1 MAIVRFHDL
10 FNEMGRFQDEF
21 NRLFR
26 RAGFNGEQWASAGPA
41 FNVWSDEHAVFVE
54 VDLPGIDPQKLDL
67 SVKEGNH
74 LTIQGERPQVEL
86 PNAVW
91 HRQARERN
99 VRARDDAA
107 GPGRCGEDRSEI
119 RRRRTPAHD
128 AEARSR
134 QAAQDRR
141 QSVMRG

>member
-91 HRQARERN
+91 HRQERGNGTFVREMTLPVLVDVEKIEAKYADGVLRLTMPKHE
-99 VRARDDAA
+99 AA
-107 GPGRCGEDRSEI
+107 KPRKI
-119 RRRRTPAHD
+119 AVK
-128 AEARSR
+128 A
-134 QAAQDRR
+134 
-141 QSVMRG
+141 

>member
-1 MAIVRFHDL
+1 MAVVRFHDL

-26 RAGFNGEQWASAGPA
+26 RAGFNGEEWASPGPA
-41 FNVWSDEHAVFVE
+41 FNVWSDEHSVFVE
-54 VDLPGIDPQKLDL
+54 VDLPGIDPQKLDI

-91 HRQARERN
+91 HRQERGNGTFVREMTLPVLVDVDKIEAQYADGVLRLTMPKHE
-99 VRARDDAA
+99 AA
-107 GPGRCGEDRSEI
+107 KPRKI
-119 RRRRTPAHD
+119 AIK
-128 AEARSR
+128 A
-134 QAAQDRR
+134 
-141 QSVMRG
+141 

>member
-26 RAGFNGEQWASAGPA
+26 RAGFNGEQWASEGPA

-54 VDLPGIDPQKLDL
+54 VDLPGIDPQKLDI

-86 PNAVW
+86 PSAVW
-91 HRQARERN
+91 HRQERGSGTFVREMTLPVLVDVDKIEAKYADGVLRLTMPKHE
-99 VRARDDAA
+99 AA
-107 GPGRCGEDRSEI
+107 KPRKI
-119 RRRRTPAHD
+119 AIK
-128 AEARSR
+128 A
-134 QAAQDRR
+134 
-141 QSVMRG
+141 

>member
-1 MAIVRFHDL
+1 MAVVRFHDL

-26 RAGFNGEQWASAGPA
+26 RAGFNGEEWASSGPA
-41 FNVWSDEHAVFVE
+41 FNVWSDEHSVFVE
-54 VDLPGIDPQKLDL
+54 VDLPGIDPQKLDI

-91 HRQARERN
+91 HRQERGNGTFVREMTLP
-99 VRARDDAA
+99 VLVDVDK
-107 GPGRCGEDRSEI
+107 I
-119 RRRRTPAHD
+119 
-128 AEARSR
+128 EAQYADGVLRLT
-134 QAAQDRR
+134 
-141 QSVMRG
+141 MPK

>member
-41 FNVWSDEHAVFVE
+41 FNIWSDEHAVFVD
-54 VDLPGIDPQKLDL
+54 VDLPGIDPQKLDI
-67 SVKEGNH
+67 SVTEGNH

-91 HRQARERN
+91 HRQERGNGTFIREMTLPVLVDVDKIEAKYADGVLRLTMPKHE
-99 VRARDDAA
+99 AA
-107 GPGRCGEDRSEI
+107 KPRKI
-119 RRRRTPAHD
+119 AVK
-128 AEARSR
+128 A
-134 QAAQDRR
+134 
-141 QSVMRG
+141 